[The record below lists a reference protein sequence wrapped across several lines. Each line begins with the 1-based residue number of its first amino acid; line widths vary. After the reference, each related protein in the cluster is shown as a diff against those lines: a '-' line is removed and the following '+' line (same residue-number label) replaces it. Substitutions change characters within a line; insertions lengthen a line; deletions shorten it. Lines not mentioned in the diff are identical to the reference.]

1 MASPTRWTWV
11 WVNSGSWWWT
21 GRPGVLQSMGSQRVR
36 YCLAT
41 EQQQYTILFICSA
54 SCPLSLLLSVPN
66 FVSWG
71 LEQCCILSRHWINI
85 KWMNERNYLSYLKT
99 MFLITKFYS
108 KGVRDYFFKNQW
120 AKWAS
125 LLLIWEFLERPGVVL
140 YSSMHAWCRSWVSAC
155 RIYVRPK
162 ALILT
167 LGSPVTLSSL
177 NTSLLFWPIVT
188 TVTSLSQKKKKPFL
202 SWLRFRPSCFQTG
215 QQRGA
220 SEERTTATFFLQD
233 SSQAV

>member
-41 EQQQYTILFICSA
+41 EQQQYTILFTWSA

-108 KGVRDYFFKNQW
+108 KGVRLFFQKPMSKMSKSSTN
-120 AKWAS
+120 
-125 LLLIWEFLERPGVVL
+125 LGVPWETWGCLVLEYACLVQVL
-140 YSSMHAWCRSWVSAC
+140 SECLQNLC
-155 RIYVRPK
+155 
-162 ALILT
+162 
-167 LGSPVTLSSL
+167 
-177 NTSLLFWPIVT
+177 TS
-188 TVTSLSQKKKKPFL
+188 
-202 SWLRFRPSCFQTG
+202 
-215 QQRGA
+215 
-220 SEERTTATFFLQD
+220 
-233 SSQAV
+233 